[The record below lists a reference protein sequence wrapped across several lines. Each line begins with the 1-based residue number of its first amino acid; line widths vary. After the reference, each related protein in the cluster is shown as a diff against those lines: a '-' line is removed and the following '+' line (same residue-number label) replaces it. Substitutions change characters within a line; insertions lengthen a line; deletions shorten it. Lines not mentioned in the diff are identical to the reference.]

1 MKTNLWKLSCMALAM
16 TAITTGCTQNE
27 ELGTSAPS
35 SDGDVL
41 NVVATANDFVS
52 SDPTSRVSET
62 NYTTTFEEGDAIG
75 VFVVRD
81 GEAVVSNMKMTLDA
95 DGTTWAGEN
104 GAQLYYYK
112 GADYIAYSPY
122 TEGLSVTSEAE
133 IVNYFT
139 KNLESTTGQSTL
151 AEYQKADLMTASVA
165 AANVTRG
172 QNIIF
177 NFAHQMSMIEIKV
190 PIRAY
195 TTTGGYEYSAPLG
208 LKVTMAEASATG
220 KEFSLCTFGKE
231 TVEGVTK
238 GIYRCIVA
246 PSETTLNVEGEFQ
259 DGSVPVYFPATGGTV
274 LSVTP
279 EAGKYKGIDVNYTYQ
294 NYTATRDLKVGDY
307 YYADGSICP
316 GDMENIPS
324 NGCVGVIFSTETSTT
339 DANLG
344 WSHGYVVALN
354 NTGTSNIKW
363 KNVATADDGYD
374 VFDIDATD
382 KTSKDNSFQA
392 LIDHLD
398 GYTSSKKITDNSNE
412 ATHPAFFAAKNY
424 AVSIPETT
432 SGWYL
437 PSMGQLALVMNNLGV
452 TDESKKFTA
461 QNCSED
467 SSNPKFDQNG
477 EDAPAAIERMNDIFK
492 KVGGCLRS
500 EMDITESGWNL
511 RWWGCGQ
518 TSFTADD
525 EAPVS
530 NPENSYAWCIDMNYG
545 TDNNGLFA
553 KYLFLSRTKT
563 DTTDYD
569 RVRPVF
575 AF

>member
-27 ELGTSAPS
+27 ELGTPASL
-35 SDGDVL
+35 SDEDVL
-41 NVVATANDFVS
+41 NVVATTNDFVS

-62 NYTTTFEEGDAIG
+62 KYTTTFEEGDAIG
-75 VFVVRD
+75 VFVVRG
-81 GEAVVSNMKMTLDA
+81 GEAVISNMKMTLDA

-104 GAQLYYYK
+104 GAKLYYYK
-112 GADYIAYSPY
+112 DADYIAYSPY
-122 TEGLSVTSEAE
+122 TEGLSVTSSDE

-139 KNLESTTGQSTL
+139 KKLEGTTGQSTL
-151 AEYQKADLMTASVA
+151 AEYQAADLMTASVPA
-165 AANVTRG
+165 AEVTRG
-172 QNIIF
+172 QNITF
-177 NFAHQMSMIEIKV
+177 SFAHQMSMIEIKV

-195 TTTGGYEYSAPLG
+195 TTEGGYEYSAPLG
-208 LKVTMAEASATG
+208 LSVKVGNQEG
-220 KEFSLCTFGKE
+220 FSLCTFGKE

-246 PSETTLNVEGEFQ
+246 PSETKLNVEGEFQ
-259 DGSVPVYFPATGGTV
+259 DGSVPVYFPATGGTT
-274 LSVTP
+274 LLVTP
-279 EAGKYKGIDVNYTYQ
+279 EAGKYKGIDVNYTYAP
-294 NYTATRDLKVGDY
+294 YSAERDLQVGDY

-316 GDMENIPS
+316 GDMKDIPS

-354 NTGTSNIKW
+354 NTGTTVIKW
-363 KNVATADDGYD
+363 KNADTEDENYD
-374 VFDIDATD
+374 TFDIAATD
-382 KTSKDNSFQA
+382 NASKDASFQK
-392 LIDHLD
+392 LINYLD
-398 GYTSSKKITDNSNE
+398 GYTSSKKITDDSDE

-452 TDESKKFTA
+452 TDDSKKFTA
-461 QNCSED
+461 QNCSD
-467 SSNPKFDQNG
+467 KASNAKFDETG
-477 EDAPAAIERMNDIFK
+477 EDAPTAIKRMDDIFK

-500 EMDITESGWNL
+500 DLAITEDNWNL

-518 TSFTADD
+518 TSF
-525 EAPVS
+525 EASTS
-530 NPENSYAWCIDMNYG
+530 NAKAWCIDMNYG
-545 TDNNGLFA
+545 TKDDGSKYA
-553 KYLFLSRTKT
+553 KYLFLSRDKSDNTP
-563 DTTDYD
+563 YN

>member
-16 TAITTGCTQNE
+16 TAITAGCTQNE
-27 ELGTSAPS
+27 ELGTPAPS
-35 SDGDVL
+35 NDEDVL

-122 TEGLSVTSEAE
+122 TEGLSVTSSDE

-139 KNLESTTGQSTL
+139 KKLEGTTGQSTL
-151 AEYQKADLMTASVA
+151 AEYQKADLMTASVSA
-165 AANVTRG
+165 AEVTRG
-172 QNIIF
+172 QNITF
-177 NFAHQMSMIEIKV
+177 NFAHKMSMIEIKV

-195 TTTGGYEYSAPLG
+195 TTNGGYEYSAPLG

-220 KEFSLCTFGKE
+220 KEFSLCTFGEK

-246 PSETTLNVEGEFQ
+246 PSETTLNVDGEFQ
-259 DGSVPVYFPATGGTV
+259 DGSVPVYFPATGGTA

-294 NYTATRDLKVGDY
+294 DYIATRDLQVGDY

-374 VFDIDATD
+374 VFDIETTDNGTKDA
-382 KTSKDNSFQA
+382 SFQK
-392 LIDHLD
+392 LIDDLD
-398 GYTSSKKITDNSNE
+398 GYTSSKKITDISDE
-412 ATHPAFFAAKNY
+412 VTHPAFFAAKNY

-437 PSMGQLALVMNNLGV
+437 PSMGQLALVVNNLGV
-452 TDESKKFTA
+452 IDGTKFTA
-461 QNCSED
+461 QNCSEKA
-467 SSNPKFDQNG
+467 SNAKFDENG
-477 EDAPAAIERMNDIFK
+477 ENAPAVIERIDGIFK
-492 KVGGCLRS
+492 KVGGSLRS
-500 EMDITESGWNL
+500 ELAITEKDWNL

-518 TSFTADD
+518 TSFTGDGI
-525 EAPVS
+525 S
-530 NPENSYAWCIDMNYG
+530 NPQNSYAWCVDMNYG
-545 TDNNGLFA
+545 TNDQGKQYA

-563 DTTDYD
+563 DVTDYD